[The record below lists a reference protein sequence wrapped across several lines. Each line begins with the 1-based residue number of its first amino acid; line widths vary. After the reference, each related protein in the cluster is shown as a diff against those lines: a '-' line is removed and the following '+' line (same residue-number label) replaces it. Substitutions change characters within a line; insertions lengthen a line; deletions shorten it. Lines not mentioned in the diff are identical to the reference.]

1 MKKQLK
7 DLTLLSKFLFDQ
19 TMELPEAHEAV
30 LQIVLGNDA
39 VRLLGAVQTEKEFRT
54 APWLRS
60 IRLDVFSLDEEGTV
74 YDTEMQGEYRND
86 LMKRSRYYQG
96 LIDSSLLESG
106 SVNFNHLNDTCIIM
120 ITPFDLFGKGKYRYT
135 FRTYCAEDRE
145 ILLKDGAVRL
155 FLNTKGKNDKEVGQ
169 ELVDFLH
176 YVECTDGEFAEKTGS
191 ARIKRIHECVSR
203 IKASEEMGVKYMQ
216 TWEEKVIERE
226 QGRAEGLAQGI
237 RQGIEQ
243 GIEQGL
249 QALIETCREFGAG
262 REETVLNVQ
271 KKFGISEAEARQAV
285 CRYWEP
291 AQENEEGLS
300 K

>member
-1 MKKQLK
+1 MKKRLK

-30 LQIVLGNDA
+30 LQIILGNDA
-39 VRLLGAVQTEKEFRT
+39 IRLLGSAQTEKEFRT

-74 YDTEMQGEYRND
+74 YDTEMQGEHRND
-86 LMKRSRYYQG
+86 LRKRSRYYQS
-96 LIDSSLLESG
+96 LIDSSLLEPG

-120 ITPFDLFGKGKYRYT
+120 ITPFDLFGQGKYRYT
-135 FRTYCAEDRE
+135 FRACCMEDRD
-145 ILLKDGAVRL
+145 ITLQDGAVRL
-155 FLNTKGKNDKEVGQ
+155 FLNTKGKNDEEVRQ

-216 TWEEKVIERE
+216 TWEEKIIERE
-226 QGRAEGLAQGI
+226 RGKAEGLA
-237 RQGIEQ
+237 QGIEQ
-243 GIEQGL
+243 GIEQGI
-249 QALIETCREFGAG
+249 QALIEACREFGAG
-262 REETVLNVQ
+262 REETAVKVRE
-271 KKFGISEAEARQAV
+271 KFGMEEKEAKQAV
-285 CRYWEP
+285 SRYWD
-291 AQENEEGLS
+291 GL
-300 K
+300 